1 MSCNLPDCTVTFAL
15 PDCTVA
21 FALPDCVVTFVL
33 PTAVVCFD
41 DATGALVDVEGEF
54 LYDTDDDL
62 MYEA

>member
-33 PTAVVCFD
+33 PTATACFA
-41 DATGALVDVEGEF
+41 DATGSLVDVLDAFILDETGAII
-54 LYDTDDDL
+54 
-62 MYEA
+62 YEN